1 MSVAHEILSVIAE
14 RGEITLPELQVI
26 LSRPYKTVREGI
38 RELVDK
44 KMIIFKGGMT
54 YDLAKRESDRPSA
67 GNLPS
72 MDGKLRLLADEMAS
86 DPRIEEVIRYF
97 AENPDGSVTVS
108 KVQILLRIGF
118 GSALSLLEHCV
129 SLGIFAR
136 DYRFALS
143 TDEVR
148 ALLGEDA
155 MIVNG
160 KKKQPAEDR
169 LMTREEYREH
179 LRARFRREDESADEE
194 GEKKDGLHRFLD
206 GIEERKRDEWED
218 PWTDSDDDFSAAAAL
233 QDFEEYLDDDDDDF
247 CFDPERAED
256 ESDADEAPSDEDPP
270 TPAEPDALSERLR
283 EARERLMR
291 RLEEIRKMTDDES
304 DLPKKK
310 KKKKKKP

>member
-26 LSRPYKTVREGI
+26 LSLPYKTVREGI
-38 RELVDK
+38 RELEDK
-44 KMIIFKGGMT
+44 KMIVFKGGMT
-54 YDLAKRESDRPSA
+54 YDLAKRESDRGATPAETRS
-67 GNLPS
+67 
-72 MDGKLRLLADEMAS
+72 KLS
-86 DPRIEEVIRYF
+86 RIEEEMEKEPLIEEIVKYY
-97 AENPDGSVTVS
+97 AKNPSEPVLLSRLQIKFRIGYVKASRLWEKCVDCGIFSVTN
-108 KVQILLRIGF
+108 
-118 GSALSLLEHCV
+118 
-129 SLGIFAR
+129 
-136 DYRFALS
+136 RFAL
-143 TDEVR
+143 TP
-148 ALLGEDA
+148 ED
-155 MIVNG
+155 VG
-160 KKKQPAEDR
+160 VLFSKEPAEEGM
-169 LMTREEYREH
+169 MTREEYREH

-194 GEKKDGLHRFLD
+194 GEKKDGLHRFFD